1 MIADARREQDML
13 IGADQ
18 IRELIPH
25 SEKMCLLE
33 RVIDWNDQSI
43 RCETSSHVDVNN
55 PLRRHGHVSSICG
68 IEYAAQAM
76 ALHAALCSDA
86 KATARHGYLASARD
100 TRCVTA
106 YLDEHDSP
114 LAVSAELEFADGPRV
129 IYSFSIES
137 NGATLVTGRAA
148 VMMNQG

>member
-1 MIADARREQDML
+1 ML
-13 IGADQ
+13 IGADE
-18 IRELIPH
+18 IRELVPH

-33 RVIDWNDQSI
+33 RVIDWNEQSI
-43 RCETSSHVDVNN
+43 RCETSSHIDVNN
-55 PLRRHGHVSSICG
+55 PLRRHGHLSGICG

-86 KATARHGYLASARD
+86 EEAPAHHGYLATARD
-100 TRCVTA
+100 TRCMTA

-114 LAVSAELEFADGPRV
+114 LVVSAGLEFADGPRV

-148 VMMNQG
+148 VIMKQG